1 MKLNVKLYSRYEC
14 LLFFRMVGWRDVL
27 ITGISSNFSLMLS
40 ACLLKP
46 CKITAL
52 FYTSQEK
59 RAKTAFIFEKRLR
72 FDS

>member
-1 MKLNVKLYSRYEC
+1 MNVFCS
-14 LLFFRMVGWRDVL
+14 FRKVGGGVVL
-27 ITGISSNFSLMLS
+27 ITGISSNSSLMLS

-52 FYTSQEK
+52 FYISQEK
-59 RAKTAFIFEKRLR
+59 RAKTAYIFEKRLR